1 MSLNH
6 VALTVSDRELS
17 AAFYGRHFGLTERV
31 HDDEHLLIVGSS
43 DGSLLALTEG
53 TVPEGLPRT
62 NHFGFQLGDADEIR
76 RARRRFREAG
86 VTETEWQ
93 DDPGF
98 VRVQVVDPDGY
109 RVDLFAIPENAP
121 PIVARRPSRSRWT
134 SFVADR
140 KDERPR
146 LLSEEG
152 NPVHRLR
159 VEHDR
164 GTLLVH
170 LSDEDGRGWTVLAVD
185 RETREWAVAQ
195 ARRQLDAVHAAYAQ
209 LYPQG

>member
-31 HDDEHLLIVGSS
+31 HDDERLLIVGSS

-76 RARRRFREAG
+76 RARGRFREAG

-152 NPVHRLR
+152 NPAHRLR

>member
-1 MSLNH
+1 
-6 VALTVSDRELS
+6 
-17 AAFYGRHFGLTERV
+17 
-31 HDDEHLLIVGSS
+31 
-43 DGSLLALTEG
+43 
-53 TVPEGLPRT
+53 
-62 NHFGFQLGDADEIR
+62 
-76 RARRRFREAG
+76 

-152 NPVHRLR
+152 NPAHRLR

>member
-1 MSLNH
+1 
-6 VALTVSDRELS
+6 
-17 AAFYGRHFGLTERV
+17 
-31 HDDEHLLIVGSS
+31 
-43 DGSLLALTEG
+43 
-53 TVPEGLPRT
+53 
-62 NHFGFQLGDADEIR
+62 
-76 RARRRFREAG
+76 
-86 VTETEWQ
+86 
-93 DDPGF
+93 
-98 VRVQVVDPDGY
+98 
-109 RVDLFAIPENAP
+109 
-121 PIVARRPSRSRWT
+121 VARRPSRSRWT

-152 NPVHRLR
+152 NPAHRLR

-195 ARRQLDAVHAAYAQ
+195 ARRQLEAVHAAYAQ